1 VTVSA
6 KVQSIGQLAVS
17 DAATLPIGAK
27 APDFEGLLGVDG
39 KAYSLASFRDA
50 DVVVLAFISNRCP
63 TAQAYTE
70 RMNALQAEYG
80 PRGVQLVAI
89 NSNDPSLYSAESYQ
103 RMAGH
108 ARANRFTFPYLHD
121 VGQVVARAFGPT
133 CTFHIFVLDR
143 GRRLRY
149 EGRFDDARVPKN
161 VTTTDLANAVD
172 DLLAGRDVSVART
185 PAFGC
190 SLDLT
195 AVRPPRSHWLIE
207 PTLWAA
213 AGGAWLVL
221 AGTEL
226 TGTAALL
233 HHHSLL
239 EDGPPL
245 PFAISLFAVS
255 WLLMVAAM
263 MLPAS
268 MSAIQTYGAVT
279 TVRDRSSAALAG
291 FMGSYFVLWLAFGI
305 ACFLGDGLLHRIVD
319 ASPWLTQ
326 HSFVVQA
333 GLLGMAGLYQFMP
346 LKQSFL
352 AACRHGTSTGGS
364 DRFGLKA
371 GVLHGI
377 DCIASSGPLM
387 LVMFAAGTANL
398 VWMVALTAV
407 MVYETTGRNGIA
419 VSRFAGAVL
428 LLLATF
434 ALANTGLPGWLPG

>member
-1 VTVSA
+1 MTLGA
-6 KVQSIGQLAVS
+6 KVQSIGQLAVVET
-17 DAATLPIGAK
+17 ATLPIGAK
-27 APDFEGLLGVDG
+27 APAFDGLLGVDG
-39 KAYSLASFRDA
+39 KAYGLGSFRDA
-50 DVVVLAFISNRCP
+50 KLVVLAFISNRCP
-63 TAQAYTE
+63 TAQSYTD
-70 RMNALQAEYG
+70 RMKALQAEYG

-89 NSNDPSLYSAESYQ
+89 NSNDPSLYSTESFP
-103 RMAGH
+103 RMVGH
-108 ARANRFTFPYLHD
+108 ARANGFTFPYLHD
-121 VGQVVARAFGPT
+121 VGQAVARAYGPT
-133 CTFHIFVLDR
+133 CTFHVFVLDR

-161 VTTTDLANAVD
+161 ITTTDLADALD
-172 DLLAGRDVSVART
+172 DLLAGREVAVART
-185 PAFGC
+185 NAFGC

-195 AVRPPRSHWLIE
+195 AAAPGSPHWLVE
-207 PTLWAA
+207 PMLWAGI
-213 AGGAWLVL
+213 GGAWLLSV
-221 AGTEL
+221 AAEL
-226 TGTAALL
+226 TGSAALL

-245 PFAISLFAVS
+245 PVAMSLFAVS
-255 WLLMVAAM
+255 WIVMVTAM

-268 MSAIQTYGAVT
+268 LSAIQTYGTVAAV
-279 TVRDRSSAALAG
+279 RGQSRSALPG
-291 FMGSYFVLWLAFGI
+291 FIGSYFGLWLLFGL
-305 ACFLGDGLLHRIVD
+305 ACLIGDGVLHRMVD

-333 GLLGMAGLYQFMP
+333 AVLGMAGLYQFMP
-346 LKQSFL
+346 LKQRFL

-364 DRFGLKA
+364 DRLGLKA

-407 MVYETTGRNGIA
+407 MVYETTGRNGLA